1 MTNEELSKEK
11 NFKLFSQ
18 VISRKYPWIIGV
30 YPDPYNDGENHS
42 KTDVKWKNYF
52 VIFVIDG
59 DKFMSEY
66 DVKLNNRAQS
76 VYDETNIIKDI
87 NRLERLFDNEKD
99 KEIVI
104 NVENELDNVMKGFK
118 NSEIIPKSLQ
128 LDTEGRYLIGGFD
141 IEKK

>member
-59 DKFMSEY
+59 DKFMSKY
-66 DVKLNNRAQS
+66 DVKLGERAQS
-76 VYDETNIIKDI
+76 IYDKTNIIKDI
-87 NRLERLFDNEKD
+87 NRLKILFDNEED

>member
-1 MTNEELSKEK
+1 MTNEELSNEK

-18 VISRKYPWIIGV
+18 VIGRKYPWIIGV

-59 DKFMSEY
+59 DKFMREY
-66 DVKLNNRAQS
+66 DVKLADYANVLYNDSQL
-76 VYDETNIIKDI
+76 KDI
-87 NRLERLFDNEKD
+87 LKLEGLFDNKED
-99 KEIVI
+99 KEIVT
-104 NVENELDNVMKGFK
+104 NVENELDEIMRGFK
-118 NSEIIPKSLQ
+118 KNKIIPKNLQ

>member
-18 VISRKYPWIIGV
+18 VIGKKYPWIIGV

-66 DVKLNNRAQS
+66 DVKLADYANVLYNDSQL
-76 VYDETNIIKDI
+76 KDI
-87 NRLERLFDNEKD
+87 SGLSGLFDNEKD
-99 KEIVI
+99 KEIVN
-104 NVENELDNVMKGFK
+104 NVENSLDNVMKGFK
-118 NSEIIPKSLQ
+118 KSEIIPKSLQ

-141 IEKK
+141 IQKK

>member
-18 VISRKYPWIIGV
+18 VIGKKYPWIIGV

-66 DVKLNNRAQS
+66 NVKLADYANVLYNDSQL
-76 VYDETNIIKDI
+76 KDI
-87 NRLERLFDNEKD
+87 SGLSGLFDNEKD
-99 KEIVI
+99 KEIVN
-104 NVENELDNVMKGFK
+104 NVENSLDNVMKGFK
-118 NSEIIPKSLQ
+118 KSEIIPKSLQ

-141 IEKK
+141 IQKK

>member
-1 MTNEELSKEK
+1 MTNEELSNDK

-18 VISRKYPWIIGV
+18 VIGKKYPWIIGV

-52 VIFVIDG
+52 LIFVIDG

-66 DVKLNNRAQS
+66 NVKLGNLAQE
-76 VYDETNIIKDI
+76 VYDETNIIKDTHK
-87 NRLERLFDNEKD
+87 LEGLFDNEED
-99 KEIVI
+99 KEIVK
-104 NVENELDNVMKGFK
+104 NVEDNLDNVMKGFK
-118 NSEIIPKSLQ
+118 KSEIIPKSLR
-128 LDTEGRYLIGGFD
+128 LDSEGRYLIGGFD

>member
-18 VISRKYPWIIGV
+18 VIGKKYPWIIGV

-66 DVKLNNRAQS
+66 NVKLADYANVLYNDSQL
-76 VYDETNIIKDI
+76 KDI
-87 NRLERLFDNEKD
+87 SGLSGLFDNEKD
-99 KEIVI
+99 KEIVN
-104 NVENELDNVMKGFK
+104 NVENSLDNVMKGFK
-118 NSEIIPKSLQ
+118 KSEIIPKSLQ

>member
-18 VISRKYPWIIGV
+18 VIGKKYPWIIGV
-30 YPDPYNDGENHS
+30 YPDPHNDGENHS
-42 KTDVKWKNYF
+42 MTDVKWKNYF

-59 DKFMSEY
+59 DKFMSKY
-66 DVKLNNRAQS
+66 DVKLGDYANVLYNDSQL
-76 VYDETNIIKDI
+76 KDI
-87 NRLERLFDNEKD
+87 HKLEGLFTNEEDNE
-99 KEIVI
+99 IVK
-104 NVENELDNVMKGFK
+104 NVENDLDNVMKGFK
-118 NSEIIPKSLQ
+118 KSEIIPKSLQ

>member
-1 MTNEELSKEK
+1 MTNEELSNEK

-52 VIFVIDG
+52 LIFVIDG

-66 DVKLNNRAQS
+66 NVKLGNLAQE
-76 VYDETNIIKDI
+76 VYDETNIIKDM
-87 NRLERLFDNEKD
+87 NKLEGLFDNEED
-99 KEIVI
+99 KEIVK
-104 NVENELDNVMKGFK
+104 NVEDNLDNVMKGFK
-118 NSEIIPKSLQ
+118 KSEIIPKSLR
-128 LDTEGRYLIGGFD
+128 LDSEGRYLIGGFD

>member
-1 MTNEELSKEK
+1 MTNEELSNAK
-11 NFKLFSQ
+11 NFKLFSP

-59 DKFMSEY
+59 DKFMREY
-66 DVKLNNRAQS
+66 DVKLADYANVLYNDSQL
-76 VYDETNIIKDI
+76 KDI
-87 NRLERLFDNEKD
+87 SGLSGLFDNEKD
-99 KEIVI
+99 KEIVK
-104 NVENELDNVMKGFK
+104 NVEDNLDNVMKGFK
-118 NSEIIPKSLQ
+118 KSEIIPKSLR
-128 LDTEGRYLIGGFD
+128 LDSEGRYLIGGFD

>member
-59 DKFMSEY
+59 DKFMSKY
-66 DVKLNNRAQS
+66 DVKLGERAQS
-76 VYDETNIIKDI
+76 LYDETNIIKDI
-87 NRLERLFDNEKD
+87 NRLKILFDNEED

-104 NVENELDNVMKGFK
+104 NFENELDNVMKGFK
-118 NSEIIPKSLQ
+118 KSEIIPKSLQ

>member
-1 MTNEELSKEK
+1 MTNEELSNDK
-11 NFKLFSQ
+11 NFKIFSQ
-18 VISRKYPWIIGV
+18 VIGKKYPWIIGV
-30 YPDPYNDGENHS
+30 YPGPYNDGENHS

-59 DKFMSEY
+59 DKFMSKY
-66 DVKLNNRAQS
+66 DVKLGERAQS
-76 VYDETNIIKDI
+76 LYDKTNIIKDI
-87 NRLERLFDNEKD
+87 NRLKILFDNEED

>member
-18 VISRKYPWIIGV
+18 VIGKKYPWIIGV

-42 KTDVKWKNYF
+42 MTDVKWKNYF

-66 DVKLNNRAQS
+66 DVKLSNRAQE

-87 NRLERLFDNEKD
+87 HKLEGLFDNEEY
-99 KEIVI
+99 KEIVK
-104 NVENELDNVMKGFK
+104 NVEDNLDNVMKGFK
-118 NSEIIPKSLQ
+118 KSEIIPKSLR
-128 LDTEGRYLIGGFD
+128 LDSEGRYLIGGFD

>member
-59 DKFMSEY
+59 DKFMSKY
-66 DVKLNNRAQS
+66 DVKLGERAQS
-76 VYDETNIIKDI
+76 LNDKTNIIKDI
-87 NRLERLFDNEKD
+87 NRLKILFDNEED

>member
-1 MTNEELSKEK
+1 MTNEELSNEK

-66 DVKLNNRAQS
+66 DVKLGNRAQE
-76 VYDETNIIKDI
+76 VYDETNIIKDTHK
-87 NRLERLFDNEKD
+87 LEGLFTNEEDNE
-99 KEIVI
+99 IVK
-104 NVENELDNVMKGFK
+104 NVENDLDKLMKDFK
-118 NSEIIPKSLQ
+118 KSEVIPQNLR
-128 LDTEGRYLIGGFD
+128 LDSEGRYLIGGFD

>member
-66 DVKLNNRAQS
+66 DVKLSNRAQE

-87 NRLERLFDNEKD
+87 HKLEGLFDNEEY
-99 KEIVI
+99 KEIVK
-104 NVENELDNVMKGFK
+104 NVEDNLDNVMKGFK
-118 NSEIIPKSLQ
+118 KSEIIPKSLQ

>member
-18 VISRKYPWIIGV
+18 VIGKKYPRINGV

-66 DVKLNNRAQS
+66 DLKLNNRVQS

-87 NRLERLFDNEKD
+87 NRLERLFDNEED

-141 IEKK
+141 IQKK

>member
-1 MTNEELSKEK
+1 MTNEELSNDK

-18 VISRKYPWIIGV
+18 VIGKKYPWIIGV

-52 VIFVIDG
+52 LIFVIDG

-66 DVKLNNRAQS
+66 NVKLGNLAQE
-76 VYDETNIIKDI
+76 VYDETNIIKDTHK
-87 NRLERLFDNEKD
+87 LECLFDNEED
-99 KEIVI
+99 KEIVK
-104 NVENELDNVMKGFK
+104 NVEDNLDNVMKGFK
-118 NSEIIPKSLQ
+118 KSEIIPKSLR
-128 LDTEGRYLIGGFD
+128 LDSEGRYLIGGFD

>member
-59 DKFMSEY
+59 NKFMSEY
-66 DVKLNNRAQS
+66 DVKLSNRAQE

-87 NRLERLFDNEKD
+87 HKLEGLFDNEEY
-99 KEIVI
+99 KEIVK
-104 NVENELDNVMKGFK
+104 NVEDNLDNVMKGFK
-118 NSEIIPKSLQ
+118 KSEIIPKSLQ

>member
-1 MTNEELSKEK
+1 MTNEELSNEK

-18 VISRKYPWIIGV
+18 VIIGV

-66 DVKLNNRAQS
+66 DVKLSNRAQE
-76 VYDETNIIKDI
+76 VYDETNIIKDTHK
-87 NRLERLFDNEKD
+87 LEGLFPNEED
-99 KEIVI
+99 KEIVKNI
-104 NVENELDNVMKGFK
+104 EDDLDNVMKIFK
-118 NSEIIPKSLQ
+118 KSEVIPQNLR
-128 LDTEGRYLIGGFD
+128 LDSEGRYLIGGFD

>member
-18 VISRKYPWIIGV
+18 VIGKKYPWIIGV

-59 DKFMSEY
+59 DKFMSKY
-66 DVKLNNRAQS
+66 DVKLDNRVQS

-87 NRLERLFDNEKD
+87 NRLERLFDNEED
-99 KEIVI
+99 KKIVI

>member
-1 MTNEELSKEK
+1 MTNEELSNDK

-18 VISRKYPWIIGV
+18 VIGKKYPWIIGV

-52 VIFVIDG
+52 LIFVIDG

-66 DVKLNNRAQS
+66 HVKLGNLAQE
-76 VYDETNIIKDI
+76 VYDETNIIKDTHK
-87 NRLERLFDNEKD
+87 LEGLFDNEED
-99 KEIVI
+99 KEIVK
-104 NVENELDNVMKGFK
+104 NVEDNLDNVMKGFK
-118 NSEIIPKSLQ
+118 KSEIIPKSLR
-128 LDTEGRYLIGGFD
+128 LDSEGRYLIGGFD

>member
-1 MTNEELSKEK
+1 MTNEELSNEK

-59 DKFMSEY
+59 DKFMSKY
-66 DVKLNNRAQS
+66 NVKLADYANVLYN
-76 VYDETNIIKDI
+76 DFNLKDV
-87 NRLERLFDNEKD
+87 NRLERLFDNEED

>member
-1 MTNEELSKEK
+1 MTNEELSNEK

-59 DKFMSEY
+59 DKFMREY
-66 DVKLNNRAQS
+66 DVKLADYANVLYNDSQL
-76 VYDETNIIKDI
+76 KDI
-87 NRLERLFDNEKD
+87 SGLSGLFDNEKD
-99 KEIVI
+99 KEIVK
-104 NVENELDNVMKGFK
+104 NVEDNLDNVMKGFK
-118 NSEIIPKSLQ
+118 KSEIIPKSLR
-128 LDTEGRYLIGGFD
+128 LDSEGRYLIGGFD

>member
-1 MTNEELSKEK
+1 MTNEELSNEK

-66 DVKLNNRAQS
+66 DVKLADYANVLYNDSQL
-76 VYDETNIIKDI
+76 KDI
-87 NRLERLFDNEKD
+87 HKLEGLFDNEED
-99 KEIVI
+99 KEIVK
-104 NVENELDNVMKGFK
+104 NVEDNLDNVMKRFK
-118 NSEIIPKSLQ
+118 KSEIIPQNLR
-128 LDTEGRYLIGGFD
+128 LDSEGRYLIGGFD
-141 IEKK
+141 IQKK

>member
-1 MTNEELSKEK
+1 MTNEELSNEK

-52 VIFVIDG
+52 LIFVIDG

-66 DVKLNNRAQS
+66 NVKLGNLAQE

-87 NRLERLFDNEKD
+87 HKLEGLFDNEEY
-99 KEIVI
+99 KEIVK
-104 NVENELDNVMKGFK
+104 NVEDNLDNVMKGFK
-118 NSEIIPKSLQ
+118 KSEIIPKSLR
-128 LDTEGRYLIGGFD
+128 LDSEGRYLIGGFD

>member
-1 MTNEELSKEK
+1 MTNEELSNDK

-18 VISRKYPWIIGV
+18 VIGKKYPWIIGV

-52 VIFVIDG
+52 LIFVIDG

-66 DVKLNNRAQS
+66 HVKLGNLAQE
-76 VYDETNIIKDI
+76 VYDETNIIKDTHK
-87 NRLERLFDNEKD
+87 LEGLFDNEED
-99 KEIVI
+99 KEIVK
-104 NVENELDNVMKGFK
+104 NVEDNLDNVMKGIK
-118 NSEIIPKSLQ
+118 KSEIIPKSLR
-128 LDTEGRYLIGGFD
+128 LDSEGRYLIGGFD

>member
-59 DKFMSEY
+59 DKFMSKY
-66 DVKLNNRAQS
+66 DVKLGERAQS
-76 VYDETNIIKDI
+76 LYDETNIIKDI
-87 NRLERLFDNEKD
+87 NRLKILFDNEED

-104 NVENELDNVMKGFK
+104 NFENELDNVMKGFK

>member
-1 MTNEELSKEK
+1 MTNEELSNEK

-52 VIFVIDG
+52 LIFVIDG

-66 DVKLNNRAQS
+66 NVKLGNLAQE
-76 VYDETNIIKDI
+76 VYDETNIIKDTHK
-87 NRLERLFDNEKD
+87 LEGLFDNEED
-99 KEIVI
+99 KEIVK
-104 NVENELDNVMKGFK
+104 NVEDNLDNVMKRFK
-118 NSEIIPKSLQ
+118 KSEIIPKSLQ

>member
-18 VISRKYPWIIGV
+18 VIGKKYPWIIGV

-59 DKFMSEY
+59 DKFMSKY
-66 DVKLNNRAQS
+66 DVKLDNRAQS

-87 NRLERLFDNEKD
+87 NRLERLFDNEED

>member
-59 DKFMSEY
+59 DKFMSKY
-66 DVKLNNRAQS
+66 DVKLNNRVQS

-87 NRLERLFDNEKD
+87 NRLERLFDNEED
-99 KEIVI
+99 KKIVI